1 MSLFEK
7 LNNKRYNLQE
17 AKNRDPAPPDGLDF
31 EGTSKGFTRANNRQI
46 SKRMSQSSNKKLD
59 NQISARRSAETTR
72 SDAINRALGG
82 TSSTEGNAGATTT
95 TKPYRAPSKKVQNEI
110 QNRSTLNKL
119 QKGQGV
125 NVGTPKITGDVIPT
139 TKVKQSEV
147 SKAAKEFTDKINKKN
162 KNRRKGVDYFFDADK
177 AKKQRDAFQAGRKAY
192 TTSKTGIKAG
202 TPTKQGIINYIAKAR
217 TMRQGSNA
225 NVKANKKAAEIIYKS
240 SGQKYAEKIR
250 KKYETDKNLPR
261 RRPSNAPSYAE
272 VKAKIDAKEKAMQ
285 AKAKS
290 KIKTVLKVAEKGKR
304 GTSPFPGFDEIP
316 KKSTEGRRIAKQ
328 FATAKQLTGEPT
340 KPLTRFQKIKKA
352 VTTGWKIPKDT
363 GNFIEKTRGAG
374 KNITKT
380 LTRKS
385 YKPNL
390 VGTIAKNLDKVPNRY
405 KALAAAGLIG
415 YGLIGRNKTAKADA
429 NAGAGAVPPK
439 KKIMKYTTGTT
450 TLKLGG
456 KTNPNP
462 IKGLPPGYD
471 F

>member
-17 AKNRDPAPPDGLDF
+17 KKIKKSFPSGSFDPANQEAKFVKNEAGKNLDK
-31 EGTSKGFTRANNRQI
+31 E
-46 SKRMSQSSNKKLD
+46 
-59 NQISARRSAETTR
+59 ISARRSAETTR

-82 TSSTEGNAGATTT
+82 TSSTEGTAGANTGTAT
-95 TKPYRAPSKKVQNEI
+95 YKPPSKKKQLEI
-110 QNRSTLNKL
+110 QNRSIINKLNK
-119 QKGQGV
+119 GQMP
-125 NVGTPKITGDVIPT
+125 NISSPKITGDVRPT
-139 TKVKQSEV
+139 DTVKQSEV
-147 SKAAKEFTDKINKKN
+147 SKDAKKFTDKINKQN
-162 KNRRKGVDYFFDADK
+162 KNRAPRKGVDYFFDAKK
-177 AKKQRDAFQAGRKAY
+177 AKKERDAFQAGRKAY

-240 SGQKYAEKIR
+240 SGQQYAEKIR

-272 VKAKIDAKEKAMQ
+272 VKAKIDAKEKAMR
-285 AKAKS
+285 ANKY
-290 KIKTVLKVAEKGKR
+290 VLKVAEKGKK
-304 GTSPFPGFDEIP
+304 GTSTLYPGFDEIP
-316 KKSTEGRRIAKQ
+316 KKSKEGRRIVKQ
-328 FATAKQLTGEPT
+328 FATAKQLTGEPK

-374 KNITKT
+374 EGFTKT

-390 VGTIAKNLDKVPNRY
+390 LGTVAKNLDKVPNRY
-405 KALAAAGLIG
+405 KVLAGAGLIT
-415 YGLIGRNKTAKADA
+415 YGLLGRNKTTKADDKKGST
-429 NAGAGAVPPK
+429 GAATDKPK
-439 KKIMKYTTGTT
+439 VMKYISPNT
-450 TLKLGG
+450 TLRFGG
-456 KTNPNP
+456 SQE
-462 IKGLPPGYD
+462 
-471 F
+471 

>member
-7 LNNKRYNLQE
+7 LNNKRYDLQE
-17 AKNRDPAPPDGLDF
+17 KKIKKSFPSGSFDPANQEGKFVKNEAQKNLDK
-31 EGTSKGFTRANNRQI
+31 E
-46 SKRMSQSSNKKLD
+46 
-59 NQISARRSAETTR
+59 ISARRSAETTR
-72 SDAINRALGG
+72 ADAINRALGG
-82 TSSTEGNAGATTT
+82 TSSTEGTGGANTGTG
-95 TKPYRAPSKKVQNEI
+95 KYKQPSKKEVQNI
-110 QNRSTLNKL
+110 MNRSTLKKL
-119 QKGQGV
+119 EKGQGV
-125 NVGTPKITGDVIPT
+125 TIGGTATVTGDVTPT
-139 TKVKQSEV
+139 ATQ
-147 SKAAKEFTDKINKKN
+147 KAPDAKTITQKYNQNNPNRKEFKK
-162 KNRRKGVDYFFDADK
+162 FFDPVK
-177 AKKQRDAFQAGRKAY
+177 AKAKRDAFQAGRKAY

-290 KIKTVLKVAEKGKR
+290 KIKTVLKVAEPGKK
-304 GTSPFPGFDEIP
+304 GTSKLYPGFDEIP
-316 KKSTEGRRIAKQ
+316 KRSTEGRRIAKQ
-328 FATAKQLTGEPT
+328 FATAKQLTGEPP

-363 GNFIEKTRGAG
+363 GNFNITTRGTG
-374 KNITKT
+374 ENLTKV

-390 VGTIAKNLDKVPNRY
+390 LGTVAKNLDKVPNRY
-405 KALAAAGLIG
+405 KLLAAAGLITFG
-415 YGLIGRNKTAKADA
+415 SLGRNKTTKADT
-429 NAGAGAVPPK
+429 NKGAGAGTAKPK
-439 KKIMKYTTGTT
+439 VMKYTTGTT
-450 TLKLGG
+450 KLRLGG
-456 KTNPNP
+456 TNE
-462 IKGLPPGYD
+462 KSKSLD

>member
-17 AKNRDPAPPDGLDF
+17 KKIDRPLVSGSPGMGG
-31 EGTSKGFTRANNRQI
+31 EQEGFTKANNRKI
-46 SKRMSQSSNKKLD
+46 SKRMSQSSSKKLD

-82 TSSTEGNAGATTT
+82 TSSTEGTGGANTGTAT
-95 TKPYRAPSKKVQNEI
+95 YKPPSKKKQLEI

-147 SKAAKEFTDKINKKN
+147 SKAAKEFTDKINKQN
-162 KNRRKGVDYFFDADK
+162 KNRRKGVDYFFDADE

-225 NVKANKKAAEIIYKS
+225 SVKANKKAAEIIYKS
-240 SGQKYAEKIR
+240 SGQKYADKIR

-261 RRPSNAPSYAE
+261 RRPSNAPTYAQ

-285 AKAKS
+285 AKN
-290 KIKTVLKVAEKGKR
+290 TVLKVAEKGKK
-304 GTSPFPGFDEIP
+304 GTSAFPGFDEIP

-405 KALAAAGLIG
+405 KAIAAAGLIG

-429 NAGAGAVPPK
+429 NAGAGAATPK

-462 IKGLPPGYD
+462 IKGRAPGYD

>member
-17 AKNRDPAPPDGLDF
+17 KKIDRPLVSGSPGMGG
-31 EGTSKGFTRANNRQI
+31 EQEGFTKANNRKI

-82 TSSTEGNAGATTT
+82 TSSTEGTAGANTGTAT
-95 TKPYRAPSKKVQNEI
+95 YKPPSKKKQLEI

-147 SKAAKEFTDKINKKN
+147 SKAAKEFTDKINKQN

-225 NVKANKKAAEIIYKS
+225 SVKANKKAAEIIYKS

-290 KIKTVLKVAEKGKR
+290 KIKTVLKVAEPGKR
-304 GTSPFPGFDEIP
+304 GTSAFPGFDEIP

-405 KALAAAGLIG
+405 KLLAAAGLIG
-415 YGLIGRNKTAKADA
+415 YGLIGRNKTAKADDKKGSTGVA
-429 NAGAGAVPPK
+429 TSKPK
-439 KKIMKYTTGTT
+439 VMKYTSPNT
-450 TLKLGG
+450 TLNFGG
-456 KTNPNP
+456 SQK
-462 IKGLPPGYD
+462 
-471 F
+471 

>member
-7 LNNKRYNLQE
+7 LNNKRYDLQE
-17 AKNRDPAPPDGLDF
+17 KKKKITKTFASGSFDA
-31 EGTSKGFTRANNRQI
+31 ANNEKKFVENEKNKNLNKDISQRRTVQDRQQQLYNRQYDAYDDGDLGNPTQT
-46 SKRMSQSSNKKLD
+46 KSQ
-59 NQISARRSAETTR
+59 
-72 SDAINRALGG
+72 
-82 TSSTEGNAGATTT
+82 TSSSTY
-95 TKPYRAPSKKVQNEI
+95 KAPSKKKQLEI
-110 QNRSTLNKL
+110 QNRSTINKLNK
-119 QKGQGV
+119 GQMP
-125 NVGTPKITGDVIPT
+125 NIGTPKITGDV
-139 TKVKQSEV
+139 VKQSEV

-162 KNRRKGVDYFFDADK
+162 KNLRKGVDYFFDADK

-225 NVKANKKAAEIIYKS
+225 SVKANKKAAEIIYKS
-240 SGQKYAEKIR
+240 SGQKYADKIR

-261 RRPSNAPSYAE
+261 RRPSNAPTYAQ

-285 AKAKS
+285 AKN
-290 KIKTVLKVAEKGKR
+290 TVLKVAEKGKK
-304 GTSPFPGFDEIP
+304 GTSAFKGFDAISR
-316 KKSTEGRRIAKQ
+316 KSPEGRRIAKQ

-390 VGTIAKNLDKVPNRY
+390 LGTVAKNLDKVPNRY

-429 NAGAGAVPPK
+429 NAGAGAGTPK

-450 TLKLGG
+450 TLKLGSQT
-456 KTNPNP
+456 KSEP
-462 IKGLPPGYD
+462 D

>member
-17 AKNRDPAPPDGLDF
+17 KKIKKSFPSGSFDPANQEGKFVKNEAQKNLDK
-31 EGTSKGFTRANNRQI
+31 E
-46 SKRMSQSSNKKLD
+46 
-59 NQISARRSAETTR
+59 ISARRSAETTR
-72 SDAINRALGG
+72 ADAINRALGG
-82 TSSTEGNAGATTT
+82 TSSTEGTGGANTGTG
-95 TKPYRAPSKKVQNEI
+95 KYKQPSKKEVQNI
-110 QNRSTLNKL
+110 MNRSTLKKL
-119 QKGQGV
+119 EKGQGV
-125 NVGTPKITGDVIPT
+125 TIGGTATVTGDVTPT
-139 TKVKQSEV
+139 ATQKAPDAKTITKKYNQNNPNR
-147 SKAAKEFTDKINKKN
+147 KEFKK
-162 KNRRKGVDYFFDADK
+162 FFDPVK
-177 AKKQRDAFQAGRKAY
+177 AKAKRDAFQAGRKAY

-225 NVKANKKAAEIIYKS
+225 SVKANKKAAEIIYKS

-290 KIKTVLKVAEKGKR
+290 KIKTVLKVAEPGKK
-304 GTSPFPGFDEIP
+304 GTSAFPGFDEIP

-405 KALAAAGLIG
+405 KAIAAAGLIG
-415 YGLIGRNKTAKADA
+415 YGLIGRNKTAKADDKKGSTGVA
-429 NAGAGAVPPK
+429 TSKPK
-439 KKIMKYTTGTT
+439 VMKYTSPNT
-450 TLKLGG
+450 TLNFGG
-456 KTNPNP
+456 SQK
-462 IKGLPPGYD
+462 
-471 F
+471 

>member
-17 AKNRDPAPPDGLDF
+17 GID
-31 EGTSKGFTRANNRQI
+31 SKGNVTPDPDEIAQTKSVLRNIKKRQNRTTSQNKAAGEQLKKDI
-46 SKRMSQSSNKKLD
+46 AKRL
-59 NQISARRSAETTR
+59 SASTTR
-72 SDAINRALGG
+72 GDQARSQYSIGDGSSIGTPEGA
-82 TSSTEGNAGATTT
+82 TSSSTYKT
-95 TKPYRAPSKKVQNEI
+95 PSKKKQLEI
-110 QNRSTLNKL
+110 QNRSTINKLNK
-119 QKGQGV
+119 GQMP
-125 NVGTPKITGDVIPT
+125 NIGTPKITGDV
-139 TKVKQSEV
+139 VKQSEV

-162 KNRRKGVDYFFDADK
+162 KNLRKGVDYFFDADK

-225 NVKANKKAAEIIYKS
+225 SVKANKKAAEIIYKS
-240 SGQKYAEKIR
+240 SGQKYADKIR

-261 RRPSNAPSYAE
+261 RRPSNAPTYAQ

-285 AKAKS
+285 AKN
-290 KIKTVLKVAEKGKR
+290 TVLKVAEKGKK
-304 GTSPFPGFDEIP
+304 GTSAFPGFDAISR
-316 KKSTEGRRIAKQ
+316 KSPEGRRIAKQ

-390 VGTIAKNLDKVPNRY
+390 
-405 KALAAAGLIG
+405 
-415 YGLIGRNKTAKADA
+415 
-429 NAGAGAVPPK
+429 
-439 KKIMKYTTGTT
+439 
-450 TLKLGG
+450 
-456 KTNPNP
+456 
-462 IKGLPPGYD
+462 
-471 F
+471 